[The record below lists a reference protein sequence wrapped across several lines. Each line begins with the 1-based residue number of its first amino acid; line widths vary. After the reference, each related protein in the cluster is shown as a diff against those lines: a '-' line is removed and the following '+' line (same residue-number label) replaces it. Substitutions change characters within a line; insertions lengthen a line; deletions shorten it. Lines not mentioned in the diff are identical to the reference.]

1 MVGGS
6 LGVRLVPTVGLAGP
20 AGKRDKLGLRPSF
33 PWPLDHPA
41 EGLAMDQGGRPS
53 SPSLN
58 ALRAFEAAARHGGY
72 VGAAR
77 ELHVTPA
84 AIGTQVKGL
93 EAWLGRPL
101 FHRLP
106 NGLVLT
112 PEGRAALPALSAAFD
127 ALNGAVRGMRAIG
140 RPRSLTLAAL
150 PCIAQ
155 LWLAPRL
162 PALQAAFDLDV
173 TILTRDEQPDYD
185 RDLVDL
191 GLYVGDAAPAGCTS
205 VVLARDDLYPV
216 CTPALAAGLHHPD
229 DLAGRRCCTIRS
241 GAGTGRAG
249 SPPTARGAAAG
260 PGGGVLALQPR
271 PRRGARRQR
280 RPHRPQRARCRRAG
294 GWAPRRAVRRP
305 GGGGTAAAAGRA
317 GGRGGGAAGAGDR
330 WLCGAEEPGRRDA
343 PPVT

>member
-1 MVGGS
+1 
-6 LGVRLVPTVGLAGP
+6 
-20 AGKRDKLGLRPSF
+20 
-33 PWPLDHPA
+33 
-41 EGLAMDQGGRPS
+41 MDQGGRPS
-53 SPSLN
+53 PPSLN

-72 VGAAR
+72 VGAAK

-101 FHRLP
+101 FHRLA

-112 PEGRAALPALSAAFD
+112 PEGRDVLPSLSAAFD
-127 ALNGAVRGMRAIG
+127 ALNGAVRAMRAVG
-140 RPRSLTLAAL
+140 RPRSLTIAAL

-173 TILTRDEQPDYD
+173 TILTRDEQPDYA

-205 VVLARDDLYPV
+205 VVLARDDLFPV
-216 CTPALAAGLHHPD
+216 CTPALAAGLRHPG
-229 DLAGRRCCTIRS
+229 DLAGATLLHDSVWRADWPRWLAAH
-241 GAGTGRAG
+241 GAGALRPAREAAFSLYSLALDAALAG
-249 SPPTARGAAAG
+249 SGVLIGHRALVAGALGRGRLVAPFGDRAVAG
-260 PGGGVLALQPR
+260 PPLRLIVPEGGEGMRLAP
-271 PRRGARRQR
+271 
-280 RPHRPQRARCRRAG
+280 
-294 GWAPRRAVRRP
+294 VI
-305 GGGGTAAAAGRA
+305 
-317 GGRGGGAAGAGDR
+317 R
-330 WLCGAEEPGRRDA
+330 WLSEGGEPGRRDG

>member
-1 MVGGS
+1 
-6 LGVRLVPTVGLAGP
+6 
-20 AGKRDKLGLRPSF
+20 
-33 PWPLDHPA
+33 
-41 EGLAMDQGGRPS
+41 MDQGGRPS

-127 ALNGAVRGMRAIG
+127 ALNGAVRGMRSIG

-173 TILTRDEQPDYD
+173 TILTRDEQPDYA

-191 GLYVGDAAPAGCTS
+191 GLYVGEAAPAGCTS

-216 CTPALAAGLHHPD
+216 CTPALAAGLRRPD
-229 DLAGRRCCTIRS
+229 DLAGATLLHDSVWRGDWPRWLAAHGP
-241 GAGTGRAG
+241 GALRPAREAAFSLYSLALDAALAG
-249 SPPTARGAAAG
+249 SGVLIGHSVLVAGALADGRLVAPFGDRVVAG
-260 PGGGVLALQPR
+260 PPLRLVVPAGGE
-271 PRRGARRQR
+271 GARL
-280 RPHRPQRARCRRAG
+280 
-294 GWAPRRAVRRP
+294 APVI
-305 GGGGTAAAAGRA
+305 G
-317 GGRGGGAAGAGDR
+317 
-330 WLCGAEEPGRRDA
+330 WLCGADGSGRRDA
-343 PPVT
+343 SPVT